1 MSDKVSN
8 DILDLNNPGVMVEVS
23 KEEAA
28 SLFLVLFADLVLR
41 LHGIEID
48 WSKEG
53 NQVILGI
60 PFFFMAIAT
69 VSLLINISSNGLESI
84 ETREQNKPSLW

>member
-1 MSDKVSN
+1 MNIV
-8 DILDLNNPGVMVEVS
+8 IG
-23 KEEAA
+23 AI